1 MMLNR
6 EQILAAPDLRRET
19 VAVPEWGG
27 DVVVSELSAAA
38 LAEFLGMAF
47 DDAGK
52 AKLAPVLFNAHLAAA
67 AIVGEDGK
75 PLFAG
80 GELVGK
86 NPQVVARV
94 AEVAN
99 RLNFLH
105 AGAVEEV
112 AGN

>member
-1 MMLNR
+1 MLTR
-6 EQILAAPDLRRET
+6 EQILAAPDLCRET

-27 DVVVSELSAAA
+27 EVVVSELSAAA
-38 LAEFLGMAF
+38 LASFLALAF

-67 AIVGEDGK
+67 AIVGGDGK

-80 GELVGK
+80 AELAGK

-99 RLNFLH
+99 RLNFMH
-105 AGAVEEV
+105 AGAAEEV